1 MRVHSIEGCG
11 DGRRVIDLALHFHLP
26 THTVGDADGERRVKR
41 HTPSRTRSSV
51 QRSVVVTCVF
61 LLLYKTGTVA
71 YSFEADMFGATSV
84 ASPNFS
90 CCLCMPLSH
99 RPWSAALRCT

>member
-1 MRVHSIEGCG
+1 MVAVCDRSSSAFPFAHTHC
-11 DGRRVIDLALHFHLP
+11 GRRRRREAGEKTHHL
-26 THTVGDADGERRVKR
+26 GL
-41 HTPSRTRSSV
+41 SRSSV